1 MSVRRPLDTGTA
13 DLIPTVEQ
21 LEAELHREI
30 QRKRYGIVTRSTLF
44 TLITVAAAAI
54 LVATLFLPV
63 LRIYGLSMTPTVSGG
78 DIVVSLRES
87 TFSRGDIIAFYYNN
101 KILVKR
107 VIAFPGEWV
116 DIDTSGNVTVDG
128 DPLDE
133 PYVTTKALGDCD
145 IALPYQ
151 VPDGRLFVLGDNR
164 IISSDS
170 RVSAVGCIAE
180 EQIVGKLVFRVWPL
194 GHLGPLE

>member
-1 MSVRRPLDTGTA
+1 M
-13 DLIPTVEQ
+13 
-21 LEAELHREI
+21 
-30 QRKRYGIVTRSTLF
+30 
-44 TLITVAAAAI
+44 AAAAI

-116 DIDTSGNVTVDG
+116 DIDTAGNVTVDG

-194 GHLGPLE
+194 GRLGPLE

>member
-1 MSVRRPLDTGTA
+1 M
-13 DLIPTVEQ
+13 
-21 LEAELHREI
+21 
-30 QRKRYGIVTRSTLF
+30 
-44 TLITVAAAAI
+44 
-54 LVATLFLPV
+54 
-63 LRIYGLSMTPTVSGG
+63 
-78 DIVVSLRES
+78 
-87 TFSRGDIIAFYYNN
+87 
-101 KILVKR
+101 KR

-145 IALPYQ
+145 IAFPYQ

-194 GHLGPLE
+194 GRLGPLE